1 MLYVREGGQCE
12 RGDIVQIW
20 KVLLQMKPMKEVSQP
35 MGVKYQMPR

>member
-12 RGDIVQIW
+12 RGDIVPIW
-20 KVLLQMKPMKEVSQP
+20 KALLRMKPMKEVSQP